1 MKIKPQKFTTEDFQ
15 NDIEF
20 ASKLFG
26 PLNQFI
32 NDIWISYNNNLTI
45 GDNLYQEIKE
55 IKFIN
60 STTNFPLKFKTKFN
74 VFPQG
79 LNLVYLYDNTT
90 GAMASPSTAPYIV
103 WTFLNNEVIISSIS
117 GLTTNRTYTM
127 RIHCIYG

>member
-1 MKIKPQKFTTEDFQ
+1 MKIKPQKFLVESFQ
-15 NDIEF
+15 EQ
-20 ASKLFG
+20 ASWIGNLFG
-26 PLNQFI
+26 PLNQVL
-32 NDIWISYNNNLTI
+32 NDLWISYNNNLTI

-90 GAMASPSTAPYIV
+90 GAMAIPSTAPYIV
-103 WTFLNNEVIISSIS
+103 WTFLNNDVIISSIS
-117 GLTTNRTYTM
+117 GLTSNRTYTM